1 MPNWGQFMFQD
12 AASSVMMQ
20 LISFHDHTLL
30 VLTLVLTV
38 VGYALLALMVNKH
51 VNRYIMEAQT
61 IETVW
66 TILPALILL
75 VLALPSLRI
84 LYITDEVSQPSMTVK
99 TIGHQWYWSYEYTD
113 FMDVEMDSYML
124 PTSELSPGD
133 YRLLE
138 VDNRVVIP
146 MQLEIRM
153 LITAADVI
161 HSWTVPALG
170 VKVDAV
176 PGRLNQIG
184 FTTTQAGVFYGQCSE
199 ICGAN
204 HSFMPIAVEAINT
217 KSFMKWVTNFNQM
230 EILVKS

>member
-1 MPNWGQFMFQD
+1 MPYWGQISFQD

-20 LISFHDHTLL
+20 LISFHDHTLII
-30 VLTLVLTV
+30 LTLVLTM
-38 VGYALLALMVNKH
+38 VGYALIALMFNTCI
-51 VNRYIMEAQT
+51 NRYILEAQT

-75 VLALPSLRI
+75 TLALPSLRI
-84 LYITDEVSQPSMTVK
+84 LYITDEVSNPSITVK
-99 TIGHQWYWSYEYTD
+99 TVGHQWYWSYEYTD
-113 FMDVEMDSYML
+113 FMNIEMDSYMIQTPDLL
-124 PTSELSPGD
+124 PGN

-138 VDNRVVIP
+138 VDNRIVVP

-153 LITAADVI
+153 LITAADVL
-161 HSWTVPALG
+161 HSWTVPSLG

-184 FTTTQAGVFYGQCSE
+184 FTTSHPGVYYGQCSE

-204 HSFMPIAVEAINT
+204 HSFMPISIEVVDS
-217 KSFMKWVTNFNQM
+217 KSFMKWTSTFN
-230 EILVKS
+230 S

>member
-1 MPNWGQFMFQD
+1 MPYWGQISFQD

-20 LISFHDHTLL
+20 LISFHDHTLII
-30 VLTLVLTV
+30 LTLVLTM
-38 VGYALLALMVNKH
+38 VGYALIALMFNSSI
-51 VNRYIMEAQT
+51 NRYILEAQT

-75 VLALPSLRI
+75 TLALPSLRI
-84 LYITDEVSQPSMTVK
+84 LYLTDEVSNPSMTVK
-99 TIGHQWYWSYEYTD
+99 TVGHQWYWSYEYTD
-113 FMDVEMDSYML
+113 FMNIEMDSYMIQTGDL
-124 PTSELSPGD
+124 MLGD

-138 VDNRVVIP
+138 VDNRIVIP

-153 LITAADVI
+153 LITAADVL
-161 HSWTVPALG
+161 HSWTVPSLG

-184 FTTTQAGVFYGQCSE
+184 FTTSHPGVFYGQCSE

-204 HSFMPIAVEAINT
+204 HSFMPISVEVVDN
-217 KSFMKWVTNFNQM
+217 KSFMKWTSNFN
-230 EILVKS
+230 L

>member
-1 MPNWGQFMFQD
+1 MPNWGQIMFQD

-217 KSFMKWVTNFNQM
+217 KSFMKWVTNFNQ
-230 EILVKS
+230 

>member
-1 MPNWGQFMFQD
+1 MPNWGQLTFQD
-12 AASSVMMQ
+12 AASSVMLQ
-20 LISFHDHTLL
+20 LVSFHDHALL

-38 VGYALLALMVNKH
+38 VGYALMAVMLNKH
-51 VNRYIMEAQT
+51 LNRYIMEAQT
-61 IETVW
+61 IETIW

-75 VLALPSLRI
+75 FLALPSLRI
-84 LYITDEVSQPSMTVK
+84 LYVTDEVSNPSLTVK

-113 FMDVEMDSYML
+113 FMNIEMDSYML
-124 PTSELSPGD
+124 PTQDLVPGD

-138 VDNRVVIP
+138 VDNRMVIP
-146 MQLEIRM
+146 MNLEIRM

-161 HSWTVPALG
+161 HSWAVPALG

-184 FTTTQAGVFYGQCSE
+184 FTTSQPGIFYGQCSE

-204 HSFMPIAVEAINT
+204 HSFMPIAIEAINM
-217 KSFMKWVTNFNQM
+217 KSFMKWITNFN
-230 EILVKS
+230 S

>member
-1 MPNWGQFMFQD
+1 MPNWGQVMFQD
-12 AASSVMMQ
+12 AASSVMLQ

-38 VGYALLALMVNKH
+38 VGYALLALMFNKYL
-51 VNRYIMEAQT
+51 NRYILEAQT
-61 IETVW
+61 VETVW

-84 LYITDEVSQPSMTVK
+84 LYITDEISQPSLTVK

-113 FMDVEMDSYML
+113 FMNIEMDSYMI
-124 PTSELSPGD
+124 PTSDLLPGD

-184 FTTTQAGVFYGQCSE
+184 FTTSQPGIFYGQCSE

-217 KSFMKWVTNFNQM
+217 KSFMNWVLNFNH
-230 EILVKS
+230 